1 MLKRNVGISVVG
13 QGISVGLALV
23 TVPVFTWAFGV
34 ERFAFYLF
42 VQAVLPFFG
51 LFDFGFGRWATI
63 STARECAGSPD
74 DRMIFT
80 RLSALALST
89 SALMSAACYFLL
101 PIIIAYFGDA
111 KLSRETADALMFM
124 ALLPLVT
131 SAQCIATFRTEAM
144 GRFALSNVIQIVGGV
159 LTAGLP
165 ILFNAYAPGLPAL
178 FAGVLTARVLQLLAS
193 LCFAG
198 ITPGLPRLGGNL
210 SGMRPMVVDILWLS
224 ATALC
229 TTAISSVD
237 RLLIGFLQSPRNLY
251 HYATPNN
258 VASRLGIVASAT
270 ARAVAPKLSVAEP
283 AAARELA
290 FKANEGLLAL
300 MLAATIPLSFFAND
314 LLALWVNPGFAA
326 EAAPV
331 FRIALVGLLGLVA
344 AQVPATLLQTTGGA
358 RKIVTLHVIEVFPL
372 IAAVWFA
379 SHVGIVAVASVIC
392 ARSALD
398 GLGHMWLAGF
408 SRRQL
413 LSYAGVVGFAVAVS
427 GVASGMTQ
435 TGWATRGAAC
445 AATLLAFVLT
455 ARWLLPAVHGAV
467 QDNWR
472 SLPLVHRVRR

>member
-1 MLKRNVGISVVG
+1 MLKKNVGISVVG

-63 STARECAGSPD
+63 STAREYAGSAD

-89 SALMSAACYFLL
+89 SALMSVACYFLL
-101 PIIIAYFGDA
+101 PITISYFGDA
-111 KLSRETADALMFM
+111 KLSRETDDALVFM

-131 SAQCIATFRTEAM
+131 SAQCLVTYRTEAM
-144 GRFALSNVIQIVGGV
+144 GRFATSNIIQIVGGV

-165 ILFNAYAPGLPAL
+165 ILFNAYEPGLPAL
-178 FAGVLTARVLQLLAS
+178 FAGVLSARVLQLLAS
-193 LCFAG
+193 LFFAG
-198 ITPGLPRLGGNL
+198 IMPRVPRFGGDL
-210 SGMRPMVVDILWLS
+210 ASLRPMVVDILWLS

-270 ARAVAPKLSVAEP
+270 ARAVAPKLSIAEP
-283 AAARELA
+283 GAARELA

-300 MLAATIPLSFFAND
+300 MLAGTIPLSFLAND
-314 LLALWVNPGFAA
+314 LLALWINADFAV

-331 FRIALVGLLGLVA
+331 FRIALIGLLGLVA

-358 RKIVTLHVIEVFPL
+358 RKIVKLHVIEVGPL
-372 IAAVWFA
+372 IGAVWLA
-379 SHVGIVAVASVIC
+379 SHVGIVAVAAVIC

-408 SRRQL
+408 SRRRL
-413 LSYAGVVGFAVAVS
+413 LSYGGVVGFAVAVAAAASALAQS
-427 GVASGMTQ
+427 GWMV
-435 TGWATRGAAC
+435 RGAAC
-445 AATLLAFVLT
+445 AITLLALVLS
-455 ARWLLPAVHGAV
+455 ARWLLPEVHGLV
-467 QDNWR
+467 HDNWR
-472 SLPLVHRVRR
+472 SLRPARR